1 MTMKVSELHKSNM
14 LVIALL
20 ITSAILAIIAGV
32 GYAANPHLFSSF
44 SWLVFL
50 VIIAIAIY
58 MLINIKKI
66 FDELKRSK
74 DYNNSME

>member
-1 MTMKVSELHKSNM
+1 MKLSELHRSNM

-32 GYAANPHLFSSF
+32 GYAANPQLFSSF
-44 SWLVFL
+44 SWIVFL
-50 VIIAIAIY
+50 VVVAIAIY
-58 MLINIKKI
+58 MLVNIKKI

-74 DYNNSME
+74 NYNNSKD